1 MNKQEIINKLNI
13 LYANRRTSAQNLA
26 YHNLLKARKNAEFSK
41 LEKQIKQLTF
51 DLGKAQAF
59 GNTSDAKAL
68 KQQLITAT
76 VKQEQLLNS
85 IKLTKQDLSPKYMCQ
100 NCNDT
105 GRKNSKLCECYKKE
119 LYAMLLKNS
128 GAKTDLAS
136 FAQFNENIVTDQTQ
150 KQQLLKMRAKFETW
164 VKEYPNTKTH
174 TFLFCGKTGVG
185 KTFMTE
191 CIAEAM
197 INRGYLVSFISA
209 FGINNNFLK
218 YHTTFDDNKQSYYDM
233 LVEPELL
240 VIDDLGTEPIL
251 KNVTINYLCA
261 LLNDRFNSKKATI
274 ITTNLTLEQLLDRYG
289 NRIFS
294 RIVNKA
300 DSELFNLVGDDLRL
314 KKR

>member
-13 LYANRRTSAQNLA
+13 LFTNRRTSAQSLA
-26 YHNLLKARKNAEFSK
+26 YHNLLKARSNHEFSA
-41 LEKQIKQLTF
+41 LEKQIKDLTF
-51 DLGKAQAF
+51 NLGKAQAF
-59 GNTSDAKAL
+59 DNHEQAKQL
-68 KQQLITAT
+68 HQQLITAQ
-76 VKQEQLLNS
+76 VKQEQVLNS
-85 IKLTKQDLSPKYMCQ
+85 LKLTKQDLYPKYMCI
-100 NCNDT
+100 NCHDT
-105 GRKNSKLCECYKKE
+105 GRRAGKLCDCYKKE
-119 LYAMLLKNS
+119 LYNQLLKNS
-128 GAKTDLAS
+128 GAKTELAS
-136 FAQFNENIVTDQTQ
+136 FTQFNENIVSNPDQ
-150 KQQLLKMRAKFETW
+150 KQQLLKMKAKFEAW
-164 VKEYPNTKTH
+164 VKEYPNTKNH

-197 INRGYLVSFISA
+197 INKGYLVSFISS
-209 FGINNNFLK
+209 FGMNNNFLK

-233 LVEPELL
+233 LTEPELL

-261 LLNDRFNSKKATI
+261 LLNDRFNAKKATI

-300 DSELFNLVGDDLRL
+300 DSELFKIEGDDLRL

>member
-1 MNKQEIINKLNI
+1 MNKQQIVNKLNI
-13 LYANRRTSAQNLA
+13 LYTNRRTSAQSLA
-26 YHNLLKARKNAEFSK
+26 YHNLLKARNNPEFAQ
-41 LEKQIKQLTF
+41 LEKQIKMLTF

-59 GNTSDAKAL
+59 GNTEQAKAI
-68 KQQLITAT
+68 KQQLITAQ
-76 VKQEQLLNS
+76 VKQEQLLDTL
-85 IKLTKQDLSPKYMCQ
+85 KLTKQDLYPKYMCEI
-100 NCNDT
+100 CHDT
-105 GRKNSKLCECYKKE
+105 GRKAGKLCNCYKKE
-119 LYAMLLKNS
+119 LYNLLLKNS
-128 GAKTDLAS
+128 GAKTDFAS
-136 FAQFNENIVTDQTQ
+136 FSQFNENIISNTDQ
-150 KQQLLKMRAKFETW
+150 KQQLLKMRAKFENW
-164 VKEYPNTKTH
+164 VNEYPNTKNH

-197 INRGYLVSFISA
+197 INKGYLVSFISS
-209 FGINNNFLK
+209 FGMNNNFLK

-261 LLNDRFNSKKATI
+261 LLNDRFNAKKATI

-300 DSELFNLVGDDLRL
+300 DSELFNLIGDDLRL

>member
-26 YHNLLKARKNAEFSK
+26 YHNLLKARKNAEFAN

-59 GNTSDAKAL
+59 GNTEQSKEL
-68 KQQLITAT
+68 KDQLNSARF
-76 VKQEQLLNS
+76 KQEQMLAAM
-85 IKLTKQDLSPKYMCQ
+85 KLSQKDLSPKYMCQ
-100 NCNDT
+100 NCHDT
-105 GRKNSKLCECYKKE
+105 GRRSGKLCDCYKKE
-119 LYAMLLKNS
+119 LYTLLLKNS

-136 FAQFNENIVTDQTQ
+136 FSQFNENIVSDPSQ
-150 KQQLLKMRAKFETW
+150 KQQLLKMRAKFEQW

-191 CIAEAM
+191 CIAQAM
-197 INRGYLVSFISA
+197 INKGYLVSFISS
-209 FGINNNFLK
+209 FGMNNNFLK

-233 LVEPELL
+233 LTEPELL

-261 LLNDRFNSKKATI
+261 LLNDRFNSQKATI